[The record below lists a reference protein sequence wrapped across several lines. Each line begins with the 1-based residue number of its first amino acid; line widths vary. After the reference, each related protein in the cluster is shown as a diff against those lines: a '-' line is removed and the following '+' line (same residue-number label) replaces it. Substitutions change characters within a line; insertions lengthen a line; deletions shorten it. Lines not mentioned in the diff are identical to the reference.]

1 MTTNKNFL
9 RLGLITLAIFSLGHA
24 GAAFAEQP
32 IEQVKKTVDRVTEIL
47 QEPGANANTRKAER
61 RMAIRRTLM
70 PRFDFA
76 EMAKRSLG
84 NNWKNLDGK
93 QTEFVSVFTD
103 FIERSYMSA
112 LESYK
117 GEKIIYLRERVDQ
130 NFAEVDT
137 QIVPAK
143 GEPFSVNYR
152 LRLVEGDWKVY
163 DVVIENISLV
173 NNFRSQFNRILA
185 SASFDELLKK
195 LREKG
200 SEGSI

>member
-1 MTTNKNFL
+1 MKIGTRQLATL
-9 RLGLITLAIFSLGHA
+9 LTLAFLWTQASVVFA
-24 GAAFAEQP
+24 GAPLES
-32 IEQVKKTVDRVTEIL
+32 VKSAVERVTQVR
-47 QEPGANANTRKAER
+47 QEPGAKNTETRQ
-61 RMAIRRTLM
+61 AIRGILL
-70 PRFDFA
+70 PRFDFD
-76 EMAKRSLG
+76 EMARRSLG
-84 NNWKNLDGK
+84 SHWKELDERQK
-93 QTEFVSVFTD
+93 EFVSVFTD
-103 FIERSYMSA
+103 FMENAYMSA

-143 GEPFSVNYR
+143 GEPLAVNYR

-200 SEGSI
+200 SEGPI